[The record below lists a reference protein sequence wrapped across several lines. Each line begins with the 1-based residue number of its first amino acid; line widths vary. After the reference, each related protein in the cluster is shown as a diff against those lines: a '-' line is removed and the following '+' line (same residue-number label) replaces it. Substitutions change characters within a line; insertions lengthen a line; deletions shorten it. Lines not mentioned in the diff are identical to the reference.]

1 MSSFEITGVPVDELN
16 VFLAGAHPD
25 PFGILGPHRVGDD
38 LVVRV
43 FRPDAKDVSI
53 VLPGKEEERFAANR
67 LRPEGFFQA
76 TLPNTKRTCDY
87 QIHLTGWD
95 GSTALVRD
103 PYCYGLI
110 MGELDLHLFAEG
122 NNLRLYEHFGAH
134 LRTIDGDTGVYFGL
148 DTVGTRMW
156 QLMSEHGSTDNVVE
170 TMLNEY
176 EVEEGQLR
184 RDLDNLIQQLSEKG
198 LVKTDAE
205 EAALSR

>member
-1 MSSFEITGVPVDELN
+1 MKIRIPDDVMFRILGDEAVILN
-16 VFLAGAHPD
+16 VA
-25 PFGILGPHRVGDD
+25 
-38 LVVRV
+38 
-43 FRPDAKDVSI
+43 S
-53 VLPGKEEERFAANR
+53 
-67 LRPEGFFQA
+67 
-76 TLPNTKRTCDY
+76 
-87 QIHLTGWD
+87 
-95 GSTALVRD
+95 
-103 PYCYGLI
+103 
-110 MGELDLHLFAEG
+110 
-122 NNLRLYEHFGAH
+122 
-134 LRTIDGDTGVYFGL
+134 GVYFGL